1 MATFKEEV
9 IRYWGSFH
17 NPVLNNLL
25 TNIEKVEGSRYQDA
39 SEYQTDLTEIAQ
51 KYYKT
56 RFSEDNGRALIYL
69 CNEMPL
75 AYMTYFIHQLHK
87 HNADYFGELFGFME
101 ANKSDDAITF
111 FAERNRLFERAQMLS
126 RVFSQERLE
135 AVNQALEEII

>member
-1 MATFKEEV
+1 MSFKDDV
-9 IRYWGSFH
+9 KGYWGSFH

-25 TNIEKVEGSRYQDA
+25 TNIEFIEKSRYKNIVDYE
-39 SEYQTDLTEIAQ
+39 SDLEEIAQ

-56 RFSEDNGRALIYL
+56 SFNEENGRALINM

-75 AYMTYFIHQLHK
+75 AYMAYFIHQLHK
-87 HNADYFGELFGFME
+87 HNADYFGELFGYME
-101 ANKSDDAITF
+101 ANKSEDSVSF

-135 AVNQALEEII
+135 AVNEALEEIV